1 MKTFNCVEGDYI
13 MSLWFAAILG
23 ACFTWLT
30 IYMIRTNKSN
40 AALVVMLI
48 GPFLLYMLIMFA
60 KN

>member
-1 MKTFNCVEGDYI
+1 

-60 KN
+60 NN